1 MASVDVA
8 EPETT
13 SCHPLTPLTAPELE
27 RVVRI
32 IRCDSRFD
40 DDTIFHTVTLKE
52 PPKPDVLA
60 WHGGTPLAREAFCVL
75 MVHSRT
81 FEAIISLDSESIRSL
96 EPKPGV
102 QPAIL
107 LEEFVNCEQ
116 AVKADSDWQAALRKR
131 GIKDFDRAIVDPW
144 SAGCY
149 GDERWPDRRLA
160 RAYTWLRGNE
170 HDVGYGR
177 PVDGVHAIVDLE
189 RMEVLSIEDYGEVPL
204 PPLTGHYTPDS
215 VGPVRPDLKPLDIVQ
230 PEGPS
235 FRVAGNHV
243 AWQGWSFRIGFT
255 PREGLVLHQIHYRD
269 KGRDR
274 PVLYRAA
281 LSEMVVPYGDPGPV
295 HNRKNA
301 FDVGEYGVGRL
312 ANSLT
317 LGCDC
322 LGTIQY
328 FDVDQVTAAGE
339 VMRMPRVICLHEEDA
354 GTLWKHTDWRT
365 EHCEV
370 RRSRRLVISFF
381 ATVGNYD
388 YGFYWNFYQDGSMD
402 TEIKLT
408 GCLSVGALPPGEQPQ
423 YGTLVSDQLYA
434 PIHQHFFNFRLDP
447 MIDGRANTV
456 YEQDTVAEAPDPSVN
471 PHLNAYYPV
480 NRPIRNER
488 EGARDADP
496 LRARAWKIANPS
508 VTNAVGQPV
517 AYKLVP
523 GETVQPFAHPEA
535 PVMQRA
541 AFISKPVW
549 VTAHDEHEQ
558 FAAGDYIN
566 QHPGGD
572 GLLAYQAKERD
583 LENTDVV
590 VWYTVGHHHIP
601 RPEDW
606 PVMPVLKAGFAL
618 RPVGFFDGNPS
629 MDVPPPASDQS
640 CEVGC
645 SSS

>member
-1 MASVDVA
+1 MANV
-8 EPETT
+8 EITETETT
-13 SCHPLTPLTAPELE
+13 VRHPLAPLTATELE
-27 RVVRI
+27 TVVAL
-32 IRCDSRFD
+32 IRAEGGLGEDPV
-40 DDTIFHTVTLKE
+40 FHTVTLRE
-52 PPKPDVLA
+52 PPKTEVVS
-60 WHGGTPLAREAFCVL
+60 WNGTTPLAREAFCVL
-75 MVHSRT
+75 MAEGST
-81 FEAIISLDSESIRSL
+81 WEAVVSLDNESIVSL
-96 EPKPGV
+96 EEKPGV

-107 LEEFVNCEQ
+107 LEEFVQCEQ
-116 AVKADSDWQAALRKR
+116 AVKADPAWQAALRKR
-131 GIKDFDRAIVDPW
+131 GIEDFERAIVDPW
-144 SAGCY
+144 SAGHY

-160 RAYTWLRGNE
+160 RAYTWLRGSDA
-170 HDVGYGR
+170 DVGYGR
-177 PVDGVHAIVDLE
+177 PVDGVHAIVDLDQ
-189 RMEVLSIEDYGEVPL
+189 MQVLALEDHGEVPL
-204 PPLTGHYTPDS
+204 PPLTGHYTADS
-215 VGPVRPDLKPLDIVQ
+215 VGPLRPDLKPLEVVQ

-235 FRVAGNHV
+235 FSVDGHRVD
-243 AWQGWSFRIGFT
+243 WQRWSFRIGFT
-255 PREGLVLHQIHYRD
+255 PREGLVLHQVSYRD
-269 KGRDR
+269 NGRER

-328 FDVDQVTAAGE
+328 FDVDQVTASGE
-339 VMRMPRVICLHEEDA
+339 VMRMPRVICLHEEDD

-388 YGFYWNFYQDGSMD
+388 YGFYWNFYQDGGMD
-402 TEIKLT
+402 VEIKLT
-408 GCLSVGALPPGEQPQ
+408 GCLSVGALAPGEKPRH
-423 YGTLVSDQLYA
+423 GTLVAEQLYA

-447 MIDGRANTV
+447 MIDGPANTV
-456 YEQDTVAEAPDPSVN
+456 YEQDTVADPADATN
-471 PHLNAYYPV
+471 PHRNGYYPV
-480 NRPIRNER
+480 SRPIRNER
-488 EGARDADP
+488 EAARDADP
-496 LRARAWKIANPS
+496 LRARAWTIANPS
-508 VTNAVGQPV
+508 VTNAVGSPV

-523 GETVQPFAHPEA
+523 GETVQPFAHPDA

-541 AFISKPVW
+541 AFIRKPFW
-549 VTAHDEHEQ
+549 VTAYDPGEQ

-572 GLLAYQAKERD
+572 GLPAYQAQERD

-606 PVMPVLKAGFAL
+606 PVMPVLNAGFAL
-618 RPVGFFDGNPS
+618 RPVGFFDANPA
-629 MDVPPPASDQS
+629 MDVPPSGAKQS
-640 CEVGC
+640 CEVQSG
-645 SSS
+645 SP